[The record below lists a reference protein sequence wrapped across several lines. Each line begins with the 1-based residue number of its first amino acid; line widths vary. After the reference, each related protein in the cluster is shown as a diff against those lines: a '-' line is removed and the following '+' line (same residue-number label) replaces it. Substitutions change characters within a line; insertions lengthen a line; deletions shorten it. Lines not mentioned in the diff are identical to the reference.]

1 MKYSI
6 WFIGCL
12 VIFSLI
18 GCFDDKGTY
27 DYKDLNDFENWDR
40 NGVSNVDSDYTLY
53 PGEEIL
59 FEPKVR
65 FSIDS
70 LNPDASY
77 AWYLGKEEEKTLLS
91 EQLNYTY
98 KAEEIGKFTLLFC
111 ATDNKTNVTFTK
123 EISVDVIA
131 SWKYGWMVLSRSAGN
146 ESQLSMILSKKQK
159 IRVTV
164 DGKDVSRDT
173 FVYVG

>member
-1 MKYSI
+1 M
-6 WFIGCL
+6 
-12 VIFSLI
+12 
-18 GCFDDKGTY
+18 
-27 DYKDLNDFENWDR
+27 
-40 NGVSNVDSDYTLY
+40 
-53 PGEEIL
+53 
-59 FEPKVR
+59 
-65 FSIDS
+65 
-70 LNPDASY
+70 
-77 AWYLGKEEEKTLLS
+77 LS

-98 KAEEIGKFTLLFC
+98 KAEEIGEFTLLFC

-159 IRVTV
+159 ISVTV

-173 FVYVG
+173 VVYVGENMNMYQIWVEVLVVWLKISFSRQYMGCWLKMRLWCCRRVDRWSWMEIN